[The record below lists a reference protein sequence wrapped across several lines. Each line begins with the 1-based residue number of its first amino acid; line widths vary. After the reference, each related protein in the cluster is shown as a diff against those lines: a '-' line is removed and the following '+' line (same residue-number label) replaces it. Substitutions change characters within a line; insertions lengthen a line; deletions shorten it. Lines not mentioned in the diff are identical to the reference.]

1 MVTVRGKN
9 AGVSA
14 IGAVLAIL
22 IFTLFISVI
31 VSLVTTGASIGLQE
45 EIGMKAF
52 YVAEAGLQYA
62 LEAGTLPCNFD
73 VAAPVSIGGG
83 SFTVASRCV
92 SSAGACSAPATV
104 TDNPLGAPDTDIN
117 VTSVANYVVP
127 GTIRIDDEYIL
138 CTSTVANQF
147 NECVRGRAGSAAV
160 PHANGT
166 TVTQCTVTSTGTY
179 SAGVFFGDVKRTV
192 QTSIG
197 Q

>member
-1 MVTVRGKN
+1 MVVMAVGKR
-9 AGVSA
+9 GVSA

-31 VSLVTTGASIGLQE
+31 VSVVSTGTSAGLQE

-52 YVAEAGLQYA
+52 YVAEAGLRYA
-62 LEAGTLPCNFD
+62 LENGNLPCNFD

-83 SFTVASRCV
+83 SFTASSRCV
-92 SSAGACSAPATV
+92 SGAGGCSAPATV

-117 VTSVANYVVP
+117 VTSVADYVVP
-127 GTIRIDDEYIL
+127 GTMRIDDEYIL
-138 CTSTVANQF
+138 CTGTVANQF
-147 NECVRGRAGSAAV
+147 TGCVRGRAGSAAV

-166 TVTQCTVTSTGTY
+166 TVTQCTVTATGTY

-192 QTSIG
+192 RTSIG

>member
-22 IFTLFISVI
+22 IFTLLISVI
-31 VSLVTTGASIGLQE
+31 VSLVGTGTSAGLQE
-45 EIGMKAF
+45 EIGIKAF
-52 YVAEAGLQYA
+52 YIAEAGLQYA
-62 LEAGTLPCNFD
+62 LEAGNLPCNFD

-83 SFTVASRCV
+83 SFTVSSRCV
-92 SSAGACSAPATV
+92 SSAGGCSAPAAV

-117 VTSVANYVVP
+117 VTSVADYVVP
-127 GTIRIDDEYIL
+127 GTMRIDNEHIL
-138 CTSTVANQF
+138 CTGTVANQF
-147 NECVRGRAGSAAV
+147 TGCARGRAGSAAV

-166 TVTQCTVTSTGTY
+166 TVTQCTVTATGTY

-192 QTSIG
+192 RASIG